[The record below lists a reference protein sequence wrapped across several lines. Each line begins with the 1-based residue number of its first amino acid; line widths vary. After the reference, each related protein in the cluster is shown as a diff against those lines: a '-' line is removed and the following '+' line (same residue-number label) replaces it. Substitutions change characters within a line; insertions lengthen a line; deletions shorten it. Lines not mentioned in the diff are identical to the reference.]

1 MDLDKTF
8 IRNSENILGIVNL
21 TPDSFSGDGL
31 YKKENELIKLLDFAE
46 KNKINN
52 LDIGCASSKPGY
64 DKVATKEEVI
74 RLNYFLNLMKSNFT
88 LSIDTSNPE
97 VAKLALKNTFKIL
110 NDVNGFHD
118 DELINTAI
126 EYQCNV
132 IIVHRHPDSKSLH
145 EKMNYRNNSGE
156 VLEHLEQR
164 VSYVI
169 DKGVKKENIYIDPG
183 LGFGKFE
190 QDSIDLL
197 MNIND
202 LVNEIPVVVGYSRKK
217 FSKKLKL
224 SKKEI
229 FEHCINSGVTLV
241 RMHLTN

>member
-74 RLNYFLNLMKSNFT
+74 RLNYFLNLMKSNFI

-97 VAKLALKNTFKIL
+97 VAKLALKNNFKIL

-118 DELINTAI
+118 EELINT
-126 EYQCNV
+126 
-132 IIVHRHPDSKSLH
+132 
-145 EKMNYRNNSGE
+145 G
-156 VLEHLEQR
+156 
-164 VSYVI
+164 
-169 DKGVKKENIYIDPG
+169 
-183 LGFGKFE
+183 
-190 QDSIDLL
+190 
-197 MNIND
+197 
-202 LVNEIPVVVGYSRKK
+202 
-217 FSKKLKL
+217 
-224 SKKEI
+224 
-229 FEHCINSGVTLV
+229 
-241 RMHLTN
+241 